1 MNQTILLTV
10 DYHDENCVVRRL
22 VTETGQED
30 VLKVSTAKKELL
42 QIVAQAR
49 VLAGRSGRVVWL
61 QESTN
66 GWARVKALLE
76 KRVEFVLANVL
87 QMPLPPKGQDE
98 LDTLLE

>member
-22 VTETGQED
+22 VTATGQED
-30 VLKVSTAKKELL
+30 VYTVPTTKKELL

-49 VLAGRSGRVVWL
+49 VLAGQTGRVVWL

-66 GWARVKALLE
+66 GWARVKALLDQ
-76 KRVEFVLANVL
+76 RVEFLLANVL
-87 QMPLPPKGQDE
+87 QMPLPPKGRRRKTDK
-98 LDTLLE
+98 

>member
-1 MNQTILLTV
+1 MNQTIVLTV

-22 VTETGQED
+22 LPATGQEE
-30 VLKVSTAKKELL
+30 VFKVATDKKELL

-66 GWARVKALLE
+66 GWARVKALLG
-76 KRVEFVLANVL
+76 KRVEFLLANVL
-87 QMPLPPKGQDE
+87 QMPLPPKGRRRKTDK
-98 LDTLLE
+98 